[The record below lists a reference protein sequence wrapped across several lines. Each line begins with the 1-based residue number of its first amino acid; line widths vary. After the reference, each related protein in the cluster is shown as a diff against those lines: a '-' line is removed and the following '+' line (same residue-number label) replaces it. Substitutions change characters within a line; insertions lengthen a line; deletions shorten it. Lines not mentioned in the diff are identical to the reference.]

1 MRNKGFSLIESLI
14 SLSFFLLV
22 ALAGLEFFGVS
33 RRIYASLEKKEES
46 SRAAACAMDKLK
58 SDLGAAGEGLVRP
71 IRLGALRGVNG
82 RADGFVMLSRE
93 AELSL
98 AEDAAAGQTLIV
110 AGSVEGLRAGQDVCL
125 FDSRHAEVHAIVS
138 LQGNGLVL
146 SSPLSHSYIK
156 EEADICALRQISYY
170 LDGRTGIIRRK
181 VNASPAQPMLEG
193 ASAFEC
199 SFDEAGNLAA
209 VRIRLKDD
217 EEKTYEITFFPKN
230 TGLAAV

>member
-1 MRNKGFSLIESLI
+1 MGNKGFSLIESLI

-22 ALAGLEFFGVS
+22 ALAALEFFGIS

-46 SRAAACAMDKLK
+46 SRTAACALDKLK
-58 SDLGAAGEGLVRP
+58 SDLGSAGEGLVRP
-71 IRLGALRGVNG
+71 IRLGALRGIDG
-82 RADGFVMLSRE
+82 RDNGFVMLSRE

-110 AGSVEGLRAGQDVCL
+110 PGSMDGLRAGQDVCL
-125 FDSRHAEVHAIVS
+125 FDSRHAEVRAIAS
-138 LQGNGLVL
+138 LQGNCLVL

-156 EEADICALRQISYY
+156 EEADICTLRQISYY

-181 VNASPAQPMLEG
+181 VNASPAQPLLEG

-199 SFDEAGNLAA
+199 SYDEAGNLAA
-209 VRIRLKDD
+209 VRIRLRDD